1 MKTIFSAIA
10 LTIALPTLAFAQAN
24 MPAGHDEHQ
33 GHMEHHGAK
42 DCCED
47 KADCC
52 EKMKADGNKMD
63 CCEKQEK
70 AADEKPAADPHAGHQ
85 GH

>member
-1 MKTIFSAIA
+1 MKTILSTLA
-10 LTIALPTLAFAQAN
+10 LTLALPTLAFAQAN
-24 MPAGHDEHQ
+24 PPAGHDQHQ
-33 GHMEHHGAK
+33 GHMEHHGSK

-52 EKMKADGNKMD
+52 EEAKADGRKAD
-63 CCEKQEK
+63 CCEKHAK
-70 AADEKPAADPHAGHQ
+70 GAGEKPAADPHSGHQ